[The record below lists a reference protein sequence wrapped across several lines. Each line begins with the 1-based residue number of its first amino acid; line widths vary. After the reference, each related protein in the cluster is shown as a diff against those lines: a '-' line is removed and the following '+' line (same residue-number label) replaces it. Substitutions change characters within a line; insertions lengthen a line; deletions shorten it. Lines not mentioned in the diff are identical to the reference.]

1 MSGAAEYFFGTAQP
15 SFGVRATF
23 WQGLGISI
31 VFASATLKIDNLSF
45 VSSCQWTLQ
54 CVDPKTSGGSLRF
67 CCLVAQYSRRRA
79 HLLCTAFRTEIV
91 LALERCKSLIVSFDK
106 TGLRNARVRVAR
118 VFDPMPRIRAAAR
131 HKYDNFKNG
140 LGVDAFANVLRM
152 PDSSLVI
159 GQK

>member
-1 MSGAAEYFFGTAQP
+1 MSGAAEYFGTAQP

-31 VFASATLKIDNLSF
+31 VFASAALKIDNPSF
-45 VSSCQWTLQ
+45 VSACPWTLQ
-54 CVDPKTSGGSLRF
+54 CVAPETSGGSLRF
-67 CCLVAQYSRRRA
+67 CCLVAQYYRRRA
-79 HLLCTAFRTEIV
+79 HLLCRAFRTEIV
-91 LALERCKSLIVSFDK
+91 LAPERCKSLIVSFDK

-118 VFDPMPRIRAAAR
+118 VFDPMPRIRDAAR

-140 LGVDAFANVLRM
+140 FGVDAFADVLRM
-152 PDSSLVI
+152 PDNSLVS